1 MNRKFESR
9 NLPPIELKRFDGN
22 LKVWPE
28 FIENFYSRVYRM
40 TSFDNNLKM
49 NRLLILL
56 DKEAKRSL
64 KSIGSSGSFYTTA
77 PKVLKRN
84 YGNPIIVSHLRV
96 KSLFKFAPIKSND
109 RIALRNFHQNLK
121 VTITWL
127 ISIGYEIPIKSNE
140 NLAKVF

>member
-1 MNRKFESR
+1 
-9 NLPPIELKRFDGN
+9 
-22 LKVWPE
+22 
-28 FIENFYSRVYRM
+28 M

-84 YGNPIIVSHLRV
+84 YGNPIIVSHLHV
-96 KSLFKFAPIKSND
+96 QSLFKFAPIKSND